1 MEPTQKQDAPAAT
14 GASQSETVQNRQMQP
29 NYTIPPVTNCDFP
42 LKQKSAICDR
52 GGYSTLDAALQY
64 ARRGWYVFPCR
75 EEPGEAY
82 QDKKGKTILP
92 TEKSPYIARGLNDAT
107 LDLAKIQQW
116 WKKWPGALI
125 GVNCG
130 KSGLFV
136 VDLDTKHGKDGI
148 GEFSRLELDNTGAL
162 HSRTAS
168 GGRHIVFSGAGKNS
182 TGATGIDTRGDGGY
196 FIAPPSKIIIG
207 ENPGEYIALDD
218 WTRIP
223 ADTPAGLHEA
233 LEKLHATQKEKVGS
247 KRKLSAATL
256 NFITNGAPEG
266 ERNDRLFTAACDLS
280 GCGYS
285 LSDAELK
292 LLPVMS
298 QLGTPEIEACR
309 TIESAYS
316 KERKS
321 AKLLAATP
329 KSVHPFNQAAQ
340 PELMDVPVEPLPRYQ
355 VVNGA
360 FYAVERYRDGSPKLQ
375 RLANWHAWV
384 THEVAR
390 DDGQAVIRKL
400 IILGQLENG
409 AKLAAC
415 EVEAATF
422 ASMNWVLQHWGTRA
436 IMAAGQS
443 TKDKLR
449 EAIQWASQDA
459 EISTVYTHTGWRE
472 IDGQR
477 VYLSSSGALGVDGI
491 QVDLDGN
498 LKRYALPISLEGA
511 NLEIAM
517 QASLRFLEVAPL
529 SVTFPLWGAMYLA
542 PLAEISPLDFM
553 LWVFGETGSMKSTLC
568 ALALCHYGE
577 FDHKHLPD
585 GWGSTD
591 NILEKQ
597 MFIVKDAP
605 LVIDDFAPQASGVDA
620 QNLDRKAA
628 RLVRSVGN
636 RSPRNRMNADTT
648 TRSGFMA
655 RGLVISTG
663 EQLPAGQSII
673 ARILPIE
680 IMPKMIN
687 VEKLTLAQ
695 KDDSA
700 LYPYALVGYLRW
712 LATNWGDLKVEY
724 TERHREMRDSLR
736 GAFHLRTPEMFAHVL
751 MGIRLALTYA
761 VTENAITDAQAEALL
776 ETAKAEMMTL
786 ARAQG
791 EHVQD
796 ELPVIKF
803 VNAIK
808 ALIAKGEYYIECAD
822 KSHVENATWLGWAD
836 EDFYYLQSEI
846 TYNAVCDFMRK
857 EGSILGLRK
866 KALNAQLVAKK
877 YIMPGDKNTYSAY
890 HKEKGTMRTYA
901 FFRPAFDA

>member
-14 GASQSETVQNRQMQP
+14 GASQSETVENRQLQP
-29 NYTIPPVTNCDFP
+29 Y
-42 LKQKSAICDR
+42 
-52 GGYSTLDAALQY
+52 YSTLDAALQY
-64 ARRGWYVFPCR
+64 ALRGWYVFPCR

-148 GEFSRLELDNTGAL
+148 EEFSRLELDNPGAL

-182 TGATGIDTRGDGGY
+182 TGATGIDTRGQGGY
-196 FIAPPSKIIIG
+196 FIAPPSKIMNG
-207 ENPGEYIALDD
+207 ETPGEYIALDD

-223 ADTPAGLHEA
+223 ADIPAGLHEA

-256 NFITNGAPEG
+256 NFIVNGAPEG
-266 ERNDRLFTAACDLS
+266 ERNDSLFRAACNLS

-285 LSDAELK
+285 QMEAEAK
-292 LLPVMS
+292 LLRVMC
-298 QLGTPEIEACR
+298 QLGTPEIEARR

-316 KERKS
+316 KQRSQVAPKN
-321 AKLLAATP
+321 KLSVGATP
-329 KSVHPFNQAAQ
+329 KFVQPFDQAAQ
-340 PELMDVPVEPLPRYQ
+340 TELMNAPVDTLPRYQ

-360 FYAVERYRDGSPKLQ
+360 LYAVERYRDGSPKLQ

-400 IILGQLENG
+400 LIIGQLENG

-449 EAIQWASQDA
+449 EAIQWASQEA
-459 EISTVYTHTGWRE
+459 KISTVYTHTGWRE

-568 ALALCHYGE
+568 ALALCHYGD

-648 TRSGFMA
+648 TRTGFTA

-680 IMPKMIN
+680 IMPKMID

-712 LATNWGDLKVEY
+712 MAAHWDELKAEY
-724 TERHREMRDSLR
+724 SERHREMRDSLR

-761 VTENAITDAQAEALL
+761 VSEDAISEAQAETLL

-803 VNAIK
+803 VNTIK
-808 ALIAKGEYYIECAD
+808 ALVAKGEYYIEGTD
-822 KSHVENATWLGWAD
+822 NPHPDNATWLGWAD
-836 EDFYYLQSEI
+836 KDFYFLQSEI
-846 TYNAVCDFMRK
+846 TFNAVSDFLRK
-857 EGSILGLRK
+857 ESSILGLRK
-866 KALNAQLVAKK
+866 KALNAQLVDKK
-877 YIMPGDKNTYSAY
+877 YIMPGDKNTYCAH
-890 HKEKGTMRTYA
+890 HKEKGSVRTYA

>member
-1 MEPTQKQDAPAAT
+1 MESTQKQDAPAAT
-14 GASQSETVQNRQMQP
+14 GASQSKTVENRQLQP
-29 NYTIPPVTNCDFP
+29 NYSM
-42 LKQKSAICDR
+42 LES
-52 GGYSTLDAALQY
+52 ALQY
-64 ARRGWYVFPCR
+64 AQRGWHVFPCR
-75 EEPGEAY
+75 EAPGDPY
-82 QDKKGKTILP
+82 QDKKGNSVIPKEKT
-92 TEKSPYIARGLNDAT
+92 PYTANGLYDAT
-107 LDLAKIQQW
+107 ADPAKIQRW

-136 VDLDTKHGKDGI
+136 VDLDTKHGKDGV
-148 GEFSRLELDNTGAL
+148 GEFTRLGLDDSGAL

-168 GGRHIVFSGAGKNS
+168 GGLHLVFSGLGKNS
-182 TGATGIDTRGDGGY
+182 TGKTGIDTRGEGGY
-196 FIAPPSKIIIG
+196 FIAPPSKIING
-207 ENPGEYIALDD
+207 EIPGEYVALDD
-218 WTRIP
+218 WTRTP
-223 ADTPAGLHEA
+223 ADIPTGLHEA
-233 LEKLHATQKEKVGS
+233 LEKLHTAQKEKAGS

-256 NFITNGAPEG
+256 DFIVNGAPEG
-266 ERNDRLFTAACDLS
+266 ERNDSLFRAACNFS

-285 LSDAELK
+285 QAEAEVK

-298 QLGTPEIEACR
+298 RLGTPDSETHR

-316 KERKS
+316 KQRSQVAPKN
-321 AKLLAATP
+321 KLSVGATP
-329 KSVHPFNQAAQ
+329 KAVHPFDQAAQ
-340 PELMDVPVEPLPRYQ
+340 TELMDVPVDTLPRYQ

-384 THEVAR
+384 THEVAH

-400 IILGQLENG
+400 LILGQLENG

-415 EVEAATF
+415 EVEAAAF

-449 EAIQWASQDA
+449 EAIQWASQEA

-472 IDGQR
+472 IEGQR
-477 VYLSSSGALGVDGI
+477 VYLSSSGALGVDGV

-498 LKRYALPISLEGA
+498 LKRYVLPISLDGA
-511 NLEIAM
+511 NLKEAI

-568 ALALCHYGE
+568 ALALCHYGD

-648 TRSGFMA
+648 TRSGFTA

-680 IMPKMIN
+680 IMPKMID

-695 KDDSA
+695 KDDTV

-712 LATNWGDLKVEY
+712 LATNWGELKIEY
-724 TERHREMRDSLR
+724 AEKHREMRDSLR

-761 VTENAITDAQAEALL
+761 VTEEAITEAQAEALL
-776 ETAKAEMMTL
+776 EKAKAEMMTL

-808 ALIAKGEYYIECAD
+808 ALIAKGEYYIETTG
-822 KSHVENATWLGWAD
+822 KSPVDNATWLGWAD

-846 TYNAVCDFMRK
+846 TYNAVCDFLRK

-866 KALNAQLVAKK
+866 KALNAQLVDKK

>member
-1 MEPTQKQDAPAAT
+1 MEPTLKQDAPAAT
-14 GASQSETVQNRQMQP
+14 GASQSETVENRQMQP
-29 NYTIPPVTNCDFP
+29 NYSM
-42 LKQKSAICDR
+42 LE
-52 GGYSTLDAALQY
+52 AALQY
-64 ARRGWYVFPCR
+64 VQRGWYVFPCR

-82 QDKKGKTILP
+82 QDKKGRLVIPK
-92 TEKSPYIARGLNDAT
+92 EKSPYISNGLHAAS
-107 LDLAKIQQW
+107 LEPAKIEHW

-125 GVNCG
+125 GVTCG

-136 VDLDTKHGKDGI
+136 VDLDTKHGKDGV
-148 GEFSRLELDNTGAL
+148 GDFSRQGIEATGAL

-168 GGRHIVFSGAGKNS
+168 GGLHIVLRGSGKNS
-182 TGATGIDTRGDGGY
+182 TGATGIDKRGEGGY
-196 FIAPPSKIIIG
+196 FIAPPSKIING
-207 ENPGEYIALDD
+207 EIPGEYSALDD
-218 WTRIP
+218 WARTP
-223 ADTPAGLHEA
+223 AEVPAGLQET
-233 LEKLHATQKEKVGS
+233 LDKLQAEQKEKARS
-247 KRKLSAATL
+247 KNKLSAATL
-256 NFITNGAPEG
+256 NFIVNGASEG

-285 LSDAELK
+285 LSEAELK

-298 QLGTPEIEACR
+298 QLGTSEIEARR

-329 KSVHPFNQAAQ
+329 KSVRPFEQEAQ
-340 PELMDVPVEPLPRYQ
+340 PELFEAPVESQPRYQ
-355 VVNGA
+355 VINAA

-375 RLANWHAWV
+375 RLANWHACV

-390 DDGQAVIRKL
+390 DDGQVVVRKL
-400 IILGQLENG
+400 LISGELESG
-409 AKLAAC
+409 VRLAAC
-415 EVEAATF
+415 EVDAATF
-422 ASMNWVLQHWGTRA
+422 SSMNWVLQHWGTRA
-436 IMAAGQS
+436 IIAAGQS

-449 EAIQWASQDA
+449 EAIQWNSQEA
-459 EISTVYTHTGWRE
+459 EISTVYTHTGWRVIE
-472 IDGQR
+472 GQR
-477 VYLSSSGALGVDGI
+477 VYLSTSGALGVDGI
-491 QVDLDGN
+491 QVELDGN
-498 LKRYALPISLEGA
+498 LKRYMLPTSLEGA
-511 NLEIAM
+511 NLKEAM

-542 PLAEISPLDFM
+542 PLAEISPFDFM

-568 ALALCHYGE
+568 ALALCHYGD

-620 QNLDRKAA
+620 QNLDRKAV
-628 RLVRSVGN
+628 RLIRAVGN

-680 IMPKMIN
+680 ILPKMVD
-687 VEKLTLAQ
+687 VEKLTQAQ
-695 KDDSA
+695 KVDTV
-700 LYPYALVGYLRW
+700 LYPYALVGYLGW
-712 LATNWGDLKVEY
+712 LAKNWDEIKAEY
-724 TERHREMRDSLR
+724 AQNHREMRDSLR
-736 GAFHLRTPEMFAHVL
+736 GTFHLRTPEMFAHVL

-761 VTENAITDAQAEALL
+761 VTETAISEDQAEALL
-776 ETAKAEMMTL
+776 EKSKAEMMTL
-786 ARAQG
+786 AQAQG
-791 EHVQD
+791 EHVRD

-808 ALIAKGEYYIECAD
+808 ALVAKGEYYIEVTGKAHD
-822 KSHVENATWLGWAD
+822 ENAKWLGWVD
-836 EDFYYLQSEI
+836 DDFYYLQSEI

-866 KALNAQLVAKK
+866 KALNAQLVEKK

-890 HKEKGTMRTYA
+890 HKEKGTLRTYA
-901 FFRPAFDA
+901 FFRPALDA